1 MSGGTP
7 FNAELFGAEHL
18 MIEDDV
24 ASKDHRKRVQFGTQI
39 KQFTVNDKQSCHA
52 KNRQAITLEPFWR
65 LSITLNDDP
74 ESMLILPPFEDA
86 LADKIILLKAA
97 KKPMPMPTGSDAE
110 RAAFRKQINSEL
122 PAFLSFLL
130 QWQIPPDLRS
140 ERFGIAH
147 YHHPELLQAIEVL
160 DPAVRLLELIDTCFW
175 PQIDPEAPLK
185 AKPPGEIVFSASK
198 LESCLYQNDDVRDE
212 AKKLLYWTN
221 ATGTYLGHLAR
232 KRADRVVP
240 ARTATDRRW
249 LIKPPKSNDTV
260 TASSPV
266 PP

>member
-1 MSGGTP
+1 
-7 FNAELFGAEHL
+7 
-18 MIEDDV
+18 
-24 ASKDHRKRVQFGTQI
+24 
-39 KQFTVNDKQSCHA
+39 
-52 KNRQAITLEPFWR
+52 
-65 LSITLNDDP
+65 
-74 ESMLILPPFEDA
+74 
-86 LADKIILLKAA
+86 
-97 KKPMPMPTGSDAE
+97 
-110 RAAFRKQINSEL
+110 
-122 PAFLSFLL
+122 
-130 QWQIPPDLRS
+130 
-140 ERFGIAH
+140 
-147 YHHPELLQAIEVL
+147 
-160 DPAVRLLELIDTCFW
+160 
-175 PQIDPEAPLK
+175 
-185 AKPPGEIVFSASK
+185 